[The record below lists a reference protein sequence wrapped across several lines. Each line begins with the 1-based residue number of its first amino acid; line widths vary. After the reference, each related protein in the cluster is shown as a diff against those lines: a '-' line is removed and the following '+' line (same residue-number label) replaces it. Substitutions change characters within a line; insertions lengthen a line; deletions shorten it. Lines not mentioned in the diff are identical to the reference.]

1 CNYTTSIYCFVLMA
15 RRAQKGINKLI
26 IAIFALVIVSAG
38 FLIVKIIGSP
48 KDSMRTVTQLNV
60 SDYIKEG
67 TSLAGTEGIVTGVVA
82 EKLRWTPDRG
92 EIISVAVNLDKNQE
106 LIPIMVPPEFKN
118 VNIARGDKFTFKV
131 EVGKEQILTTKD
143 LKRR

>member
-1 CNYTTSIYCFVLMA
+1 MA

>member
-1 CNYTTSIYCFVLMA
+1 MA
-15 RRAQKGINKLI
+15 RRAQKGINKLF
-26 IAIFALVIVSAG
+26 IAIFALLIAVVG

-67 TSLAGTEGIVTGVVA
+67 TTLAGTEGIVTGVVA

-92 EIISVAVNLDKNQE
+92 EMISVAVNLDKNQE

-131 EVGKEQILTTKD
+131 EVGKEQLLITKD

>member
-1 CNYTTSIYCFVLMA
+1 MA

-26 IAIFALVIVSAG
+26 IAIFAVVVAGAG
-38 FLIVKIIGSP
+38 FMIVKIIGSP
-48 KDSMRTVTQLNV
+48 KDTMRTVTQLNV

-67 TSLAGTEGIVTGVVA
+67 TTLAGTEGIVTGVVA

-92 EIISVAVNLDKNQE
+92 EMISVAVNLDKNQE
-106 LIPIMVPPEFKN
+106 LIPIMVPPRFKN

-131 EVGKEQILTTKD
+131 EVGKEQLLITKD

>member
-1 CNYTTSIYCFVLMA
+1 MA

-131 EVGKEQILTTKD
+131 EVGKEQILITKD

>member
-1 CNYTTSIYCFVLMA
+1 MA
-15 RRAQKGINKLI
+15 RRAQKGINKLH
-26 IAIFALVIVSAG
+26 IAIFALVIVGVG
-38 FLIVKIIGSP
+38 FLIVTIIGSP

-67 TSLAGTEGIVTGVVA
+67 TTLAGTEGTVTGVVA

-92 EIISVAVNLDKNQE
+92 EMISVAVNLDNNQE
-106 LIPIMVPPEFKN
+106 LLPIMVPPKFKDI
-118 VNIARGDKFTFKV
+118 NIARGDKFTFKV
-131 EVGKEQILTTKD
+131 EVGKEQLLITKD

>member
-1 CNYTTSIYCFVLMA
+1 MA

-26 IAIFALVIVSAG
+26 IALFAVIVSCAG

-48 KDSMRTVTQLNV
+48 KDTMRTVTQLNV

-67 TSLAGTEGIVTGVVA
+67 TTLAGTEGIVTGVVA
-82 EKLRWTPDRG
+82 EKLRWTADRG
-92 EIISVAVNLDKNQE
+92 EMISVAVNLDKNQE
-106 LIPIMVPPEFKN
+106 LIPIMVPPKFKN

-131 EVGKEQILTTKD
+131 EVGKEQLLITKD
-143 LKRR
+143 LKRK

>member
-1 CNYTTSIYCFVLMA
+1 MA

-26 IAIFALVIVSAG
+26 IAIFAVIVAGVG

-48 KDSMRTVTQLNV
+48 KDTMRTFTQLII

-67 TSLAGTEGIVTGVVA
+67 STLAGTEGIVTGVVA

-92 EIISVAVNLDKNQE
+92 EMISVAVNLDKDQE
-106 LIPIMVPPEFKN
+106 LIPIMVPPKFKN

-131 EVGKEQILTTKD
+131 EVGKEQLLITKD

>member
-1 CNYTTSIYCFVLMA
+1 MA

-26 IAIFALVIVSAG
+26 IAIFAVVVAGAG
-38 FLIVKIIGSP
+38 FMIVKIIGSP
-48 KDSMRTVTQLNV
+48 KDTMRTVTQLNV

-67 TSLAGTEGIVTGVVA
+67 TTLAGTEGIVTGIVA

-92 EIISVAVNLDKNQE
+92 EMISVAVNLDKNQE
-106 LIPIMVPPEFKN
+106 LIPIMVPPRFKN

-131 EVGKEQILTTKD
+131 EVGKEQLLITKD

>member
-1 CNYTTSIYCFVLMA
+1 MA

-26 IAIFALVIVSAG
+26 IALFAVIVSGAG

-48 KDSMRTVTQLNV
+48 KDTMRTVTQLNV

-67 TSLAGTEGIVTGVVA
+67 TTLAGTEGIVTGVVA
-82 EKLRWTPDRG
+82 EKLRWTADRG
-92 EIISVAVNLDKNQE
+92 ERISVAVNLDKNQE
-106 LIPIMVPPEFKN
+106 LIPIMVPPKFKN

-131 EVGKEQILTTKD
+131 EVGKEQLLITKD
-143 LKRR
+143 LKRK

>member
-1 CNYTTSIYCFVLMA
+1 MA

-26 IAIFALVIVSAG
+26 IAIFALCIVSAG

-131 EVGKEQILTTKD
+131 EVGKEQILITKD